1 MAAAWA
7 FRLEIWSAEA
17 LGTTRPEVSAA
28 PSATAMT
35 RRACRRKFHV
45 HVVTTGAQLTRKEGL
60 DARQSRFSGF
70 LRGRRAGRV
79 AVWAGGACGPGG
91 WRSGRG
97 GPAGGG
103 GGGLGRGV
111 GGLRVGSRRVGGAGR
126 LGGFA
131 GWVSAW
137 SAVPSRVE

>member
-45 HVVTTGAQLTRKEGL
+45 HVVTTGSQLTRKESL

-79 AVWAGGACGPGG
+79 AFWAGGARGPGG
-91 WRSGRG
+91 GRS

-103 GGGLGRGV
+103 VGRRVGVWAGGLG
-111 GGLRVGSRRVGGAGR
+111 GLRAGR
-126 LGGFA
+126 CRPCRGFA

-137 SAVPSRVE
+137 LAVPSRVEDAWL